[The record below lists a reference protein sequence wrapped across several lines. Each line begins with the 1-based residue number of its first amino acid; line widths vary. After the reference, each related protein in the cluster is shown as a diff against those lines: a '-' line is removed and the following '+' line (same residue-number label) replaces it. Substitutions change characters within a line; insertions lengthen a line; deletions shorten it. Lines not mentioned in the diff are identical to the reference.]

1 MKSASE
7 RVDPAPHEPT
17 EPAKPIP
24 LAFDDPNLFDWL
36 MSATAAEIDQ
46 LSFGVI
52 TMAPDGTVEQYNA
65 PEGKLAGLTPSR
77 VLGRNFFKS
86 VAPCMNNFM
95 VAHRFE
101 MESEMDAVI
110 DYVLTLRM
118 APRKVRMRMLK
129 RPDVQQ
135 MHLIIERRI

>member
-1 MKSASE
+1 
-7 RVDPAPHEPT
+7 
-17 EPAKPIP
+17 
-24 LAFDDPNLFDWL
+24 
-36 MSATAAEIDQ
+36 
-46 LSFGVI
+46 
-52 TMAPDGTVEQYNA
+52 
-65 PEGKLAGLTPSR
+65 
-77 VLGRNFFKS
+77 
-86 VAPCMNNFM
+86 MNNFM